1 MLSSTRMGGHFVQ
14 GHVDTIA
21 TIAEKRTDGE
31 AVVFRLRPRECE
43 VLRYV
48 VVKGY
53 VALDGASLTVT
64 AEGADTQGGWLEV
77 MMVKYS
83 QEKLVMSAKEVGD
96 KVNLEVDMTAKYL
109 EKSLNAY
116 FEGKFVEGVA
126 GEKGVLETLIDRRV
140 VAKMEEIEAER
151 RAAQK
156 G

>member
-1 MLSSTRMGGHFVQ
+1 MGGHFVQ

-31 AVVFRLRPRECE
+31 AVVFRLRPRERD

-77 MMVKYS
+77 MLVQYS
-83 QEKLVMSAKEVGD
+83 QEKLVMSGKEVGD

-116 FEGKFVEGVA
+116 LEGNFVGGMA
-126 GEKGVLETLIDRRV
+126 GEKGVLDTLIDRRV

-151 RAAQK
+151 RGGQK